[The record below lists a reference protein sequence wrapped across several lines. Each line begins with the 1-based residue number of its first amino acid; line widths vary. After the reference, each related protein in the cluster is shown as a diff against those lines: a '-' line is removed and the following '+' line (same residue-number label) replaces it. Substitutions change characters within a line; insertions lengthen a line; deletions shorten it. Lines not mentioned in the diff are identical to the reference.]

1 MEEEETLR
9 ENSNSNLEGDLLNEY
24 MHSAIDERAKWE
36 LRSLFNSSLNA
47 PDYLNEML
55 NIIGRWKVPKCFQ
68 SSKEHH
74 WPKVA
79 YNGLYSIN
87 SLLCYT
93 K

>member
-55 NIIGRWKVPKCFQ
+55 NM
-68 SSKEHH
+68 
-74 WPKVA
+74 
-79 YNGLYSIN
+79 
-87 SLLCYT
+87 
-93 K
+93 